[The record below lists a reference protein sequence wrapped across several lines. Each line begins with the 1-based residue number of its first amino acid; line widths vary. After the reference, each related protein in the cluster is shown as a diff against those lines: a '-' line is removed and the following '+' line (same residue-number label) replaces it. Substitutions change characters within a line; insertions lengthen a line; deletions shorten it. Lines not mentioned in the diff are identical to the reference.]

1 MVVCRGRGGCVGV
14 TCVGGCVGGCACG
27 GSVFVVCLCTSV
39 VCMWCCV
46 QWVGS
51 VVYTVWYM
59 PVCGCY
65 MCAWLGGGRTDVKID
80 CPSDYHQ

>member
-1 MVVCRGRGGCVGV
+1 MCVGV

-46 QWVGS
+46 QRG
-51 VVYTVWYM
+51 
-59 PVCGCY
+59 
-65 MCAWLGGGRTDVKID
+65 
-80 CPSDYHQ
+80 